1 MSYTYD
7 LFGKLSVSPPLN
19 ADQVAYIQ
27 EFSES
32 YRHKFAPKW
41 QSWPN
46 PLRDAVGLPVGIDGE
61 YISSAMGTGVE
72 FLENC
77 MEVDTNTP
85 NNQPSFQCCWTTNA
99 KGTALQ
105 WNKLRRTFEP
115 VQWLEYMMEHFFK
128 PWGVT
133 LNGKVECHGEDFDDR
148 TLIVVNNNTVRHAP
162 KEEWKEYKDQKEL
175 VKQAKEQAR
184 RIAKTLPENQTIS
197 RKRKV

>member
-7 LFGKLSVSPPLN
+7 LIGKLSVSPPLS

-27 EFSES
+27 EFSHS

-46 PLRDAVGLPVGIDGE
+46 PLREAVGLPVGIEGE
-61 YISSAMGTGVE
+61 YISSAMGTGVD
-72 FLENC
+72 FIENC

-85 NNQPSFQCCWTTNA
+85 NNQPSFQCCWTTTA
-99 KGTALQ
+99 KGNVVK
-105 WNKLRRTFEP
+105 WNKLGRTFAP

-133 LNGKVECHGEDFDDR
+133 LNGKVECHGEAKEDR
-148 TLIVVNNNTVRHAP
+148 TLIVVTNNTVRHAP
-162 KEEWKEYKDQKEL
+162 KKEWEEYKTEKEL
-175 VKQAKEQAR
+175 EQQAKKQAQ
-184 RIAKTLPENQTIS
+184 RIESAVASSNLS

>member
-27 EFSES
+27 EFSGS

-46 PLRDAVGLPVGIDGE
+46 PLREAVGLPVGIEGE
-61 YISSAMGTGVE
+61 YISSSMGSGSD
-72 FLENC
+72 FIDNC

-85 NNQPSFQCCWTTNA
+85 NNQPSFQCCWTANT

-115 VQWLEYMMEHFFK
+115 VPWLNYMIEHFFT

-133 LNGKVECHGEDFDDR
+133 LNGKVECHGEEFDDR
-148 TLIVVNNNTVRHAP
+148 TLIVVTNNTARRTQK
-162 KEEWKEYKDQKEL
+162 KEWDEYKAEKEFQK
-175 VKQAKEQAR
+175 QAR
-184 RIAKTLPENQTIS
+184 RIAKTLPQSPTS
-197 RKRKV
+197 TPKRKV

>member
-19 ADQVAYIQ
+19 TDQVAYIQ
-27 EFSES
+27 EFSQS

-46 PLRDAVGLPVGIDGE
+46 PLREAVGLPVGIDGE
-61 YISSAMGTGVE
+61 YISSAMGTGSD
-72 FLENC
+72 FIDNC

-99 KGTALQ
+99 KGTVVQ
-105 WNKLRRTFEP
+105 WNKLGRTFAP
-115 VQWLEYMMEHFFK
+115 AQWLEYMIEHFFK

-133 LNGKVECHGEDFDDR
+133 LNGKVECHGEEKDDR
-148 TLIVVNNNTVRHAP
+148 TLIVVNNNSVRRAP
-162 KEEWKEYKDQKEL
+162 KEEWEEYKTQKEL
-175 VKQAKEQAR
+175 EKQAQKQAR
-184 RIAKTLPENQTIS
+184 RIENAIPSSPLS